1 MFNTDINH
9 FLQKADWKLF
19 YYLMEAVS
27 SLGSVVMMTLM
38 VYILVTGI
46 EFKRGFWVANIFF
59 YTLIFTIFLKETIDF
74 PRPYA
79 VDNTLEVFGA
89 EGGQNLKSALPVGFF
104 ETFSDDLLAKYRA
117 VDFGKW
123 GLPSGHTS
131 MITALFFGG
140 AFLLRRRWLYITA
153 ISLIFLTMVSRM
165 YLAKHFFG
173 DTLGGLG
180 LGVLMTLIIGF
191 GYRKF
196 GSSDNSLAILT
207 FMPLLFLLFP
217 IAFSAFQT
225 GSFIGFNIAAFLIIK
240 IWGYPKYSSNVVKR
254 SMGVSIFF
262 ILGYPLVY
270 VSHRITLSEDR
281 ILSTLIFALVMT
293 ASLLLSAFLC
303 KKFKLW
309 TFQ

>member
-27 SLGSVVMMTLM
+27 SLGTVIMMTLM

-46 EFKRGFWVANIFF
+46 EFKRGFWIANIFF

-79 VDNTLEVFGA
+79 VDNTLAVFGA
-89 EGGQNLKSALPVGFF
+89 EGGQNLKSAMPQGFF
-104 ETFSDDLLAKYRA
+104 ETFSDEVLAKYRA

-140 AFLLRRRWLYITA
+140 AFFLRKKWGYIMA
-153 ISLIFLTMVSRM
+153 ISIIVLTMVSRM

-180 LGVLMTLIIGF
+180 IGILMTLIVGYS
-191 GYRKF
+191 YRKF
-196 GSSDNSLAILT
+196 GLSGNALAVLT
-207 FMPLLFLLFP
+207 FAPLLFLLFP
-217 IAFSAFQT
+217 VAFSAFQT
-225 GSFIGFNIAAFLIIK
+225 GSFIGFNIAAFVIIK
-240 IWGYPKYSSNVVKR
+240 IWGYPKYYSNVARR
-254 SMGVSIFF
+254 STAVGIFF
-262 ILGYPLVY
+262 ILGYLFVY
-270 VSHRITLSEDR
+270 ISNRITLSEDR
-281 ILSTLIFALVMT
+281 ILSTLIFALVMFVVFM
-293 ASLLLSAFLC
+293 LSSFLC
-303 KKFKLW
+303 KKFKIW
-309 TFQ
+309 AFE